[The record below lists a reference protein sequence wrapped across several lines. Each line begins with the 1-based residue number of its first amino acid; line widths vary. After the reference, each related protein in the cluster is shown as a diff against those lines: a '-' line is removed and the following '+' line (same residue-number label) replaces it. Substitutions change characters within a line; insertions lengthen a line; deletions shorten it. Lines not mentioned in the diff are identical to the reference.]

1 MKKARNK
8 TRDKTTKTA
17 AVPEVV
23 DASPVPL
30 QPDLPAGGVPMEDA
44 KVAGA
49 LREAWRIAKRIET
62 QAVAAALKFGAML
75 AVAET
80 LSAWAKG
87 CQRDIEHLC
96 VALVRLGAAKTE
108 VNRRKRHNWRAN
120 RRARKA
126 GGAA

>member
-1 MKKARNK
+1 MKEARN
-8 TRDKTTKTA
+8 KTTKTA
-17 AVPEVV
+17 VVPEVV
-23 DASPVPL
+23 PTDAAPGVAQ

>member
-1 MKKARNK
+1 MDNEKEDNGKVRTWPPEGVNMLRARDMVIAMRKMPPRPRKAGTPPAGVK
-8 TRDKTTKTA
+8 AYAQKTA
-17 AVPEVV
+17 CDDGLVGWQVHCV
-23 DASPVPL
+23 R
-30 QPDLPAGGVPMEDA
+30 GGV
-44 KVAGA
+44 
-49 LREAWRIAKRIET
+49 
-62 QAVAAALKFGAML
+62 
-75 AVAET
+75 ET